1 MWKRLAV
8 GGVIPVALAASF
20 GTGSAAPL
28 PPKREYVLG
37 ITGADGTTFRASC
50 EIETADGVSTVE
62 IDAVVPVIRA
72 FNGKGLSCR
81 LTQTS
86 AAGGITVTLQSPG
99 GSRTRSSTQG
109 EGSTVRLAVK

>member
-8 GGVIPVALAASF
+8 GGLIPVTLAASF
-20 GTGSAAPL
+20 GAGSAAPV
-28 PPKREYVLG
+28 PPEREYVLG
-37 ITGADGTTFRASC
+37 VTGSDGTTFRASC
-50 EIETADGVSTVE
+50 EIETAAGVSTVE
-62 IDAVVPVIRA
+62 IESAVPVTRA
-72 FNGKGLSCR
+72 FNGQGLSCK

-109 EGSTVRLAVK
+109 EGSTVRLVVK